1 MMNKAHQIESAIVE
15 IAFPNEQ
22 LALSQ
27 HGLFESFVRKKMF
40 LAISD
45 VFDEFS
51 EENTIYS
58 IEKLEMDL
66 GVISTS
72 HSYSEFE
79 SKLRS
84 KLRESIENELAYY
97 SQYPNEKLRKV
108 THSQSELELIC
119 SFLEHGSLRWNAS
132 LSGKV
137 SLKKLLKSVIENEG
151 LALVKFLSNTNKR
164 KEIIYRLATQFDS
177 SSLSSLFGLMVQID
191 YREL

>member
-84 KLRESIENELAYY
+84 KLRESIENV
-97 SQYPNEKLRKV
+97 P
-108 THSQSELELIC
+108 
-119 SFLEHGSLRWNAS
+119 
-132 LSGKV
+132 
-137 SLKKLLKSVIENEG
+137 KLLCFSVESG
-151 LALVKFLSNTNKR
+151 ASDRFACTRAS
-164 KEIIYRLATQFDS
+164 
-177 SSLSSLFGLMVQID
+177 
-191 YREL
+191 